1 MLKNMFFLS
10 KNSLTPD
17 TMQSLPPNTNNVI
30 SSDGLTFDLS
40 SKNPQE
46 VCPLCGKIFAQQNF
60 HLIVHLVVVHKLWH
74 CSMCL
79 TYFTNTENRTLH
91 EQTKHATTKCSI
103 CSDHLSAFDDSP
115 TRQAHYIRK
124 HSLKRCNFC
133 DNVNLLRPGYY
144 FKIHNKRRHKI
155 VDEQLNSFQNFDGS
169 QAIFEMRPKA
179 ADDSTGA
186 AGGDDE
192 FMCLLCRKAQ
202 LTVAMVAHFLTS
214 HNLSASLVLE
224 HIGQHSACVQFFLV
238 ERPQDVASKE
248 VMSNEL
254 AHRNMI
260 RRERSKLK
268 KMGNPSNGMAI
279 EMKSPNGKL
288 FVVYI
293 WYFWTIKVL
302 TITCPDTCD
311 CTNSLLQT
319 VIVWRLYTQS
329 KMR

>member
-1 MLKNMFFLS
+1 
-10 KNSLTPD
+10 
-17 TMQSLPPNTNNVI
+17 MQSLPTNPNAI

-46 VCPLCGKIFAQQNF
+46 VCPLCDKIFAQQNF
-60 HLIVHLVVVHKLWH
+60 HLIVHLVIVHKLWH

-79 TYFTNTENRTLH
+79 TYFTNPEHKQLH

-103 CSDHLSAFDDSP
+103 CSDHMSAFDDSP

-133 DNVNLLRPGYY
+133 DNMNLLRPGYY

-169 QAIFEMRPKA
+169 QTIFEMRPKA
-179 ADDSTGA
+179 PLDDCAA
-186 AGGDDE
+186 AGGGRDDE
-192 FMCLLCRKAQ
+192 FLCLLCRKTQ

-224 HIGQHSACVQFFLV
+224 HIAQHSACKQFFLV
-238 ERPQDVASKE
+238 ERQQDVASKE
-248 VMSNEL
+248 VLANEL
-254 AHRNMI
+254 AHRNMM

-268 KMGNPSNGMAI
+268 KMGHPSNGLAI
-279 EMKSPNGKL
+279 EMKSPNGK
-288 FVVYI
+288 
-293 WYFWTIKVL
+293 
-302 TITCPDTCD
+302 
-311 CTNSLLQT
+311 
-319 VIVWRLYTQS
+319 
-329 KMR
+329 